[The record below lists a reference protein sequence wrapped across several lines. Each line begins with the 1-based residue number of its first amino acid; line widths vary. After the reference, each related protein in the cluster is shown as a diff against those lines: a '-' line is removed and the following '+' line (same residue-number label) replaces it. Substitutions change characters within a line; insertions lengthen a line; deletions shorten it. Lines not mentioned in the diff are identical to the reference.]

1 MKHPMPQL
9 PRIVTPEGPPVTVL
23 ERYDLRVRIY
33 EELRPRE
40 YRGHFLEMDLFV
52 ERDNKWVTIGRV
64 NDATLQDAIIL
75 LQQAQQ
81 FIAKAN
87 GITLLPT
94 VRMNG
99 GAYYFDVR
107 SGEFRNVDN
116 PFDRIMTERVA

>member
-1 MKHPMPQL
+1 MKQPIPQL
-9 PRIVTPEGPPVTVL
+9 SKIVTPEGPPATVL
-23 ERYDLRVRIY
+23 ERYDQRLRIY

-40 YRGHFLEMDLFV
+40 QRGHFLEMDLFV
-52 ERDNKWVTIGRV
+52 ERDDRWVTIGLL
-64 NDATLQDAIIL
+64 NDALLQDAIIL

-81 FIAKAN
+81 FVAKAN

-99 GAYYFDVR
+99 GSYYFDAR

-116 PFDRIMTERVA
+116 PFDRIVTERVA